1 MLVVEGISYMRQF
14 TVSGQTR
21 CDGHWLRPVRTW
33 KLACINACTRMI
45 NDHDH
50 ISDHRHFII
59 KLNIQQLCGCER
71 KMFLSFARQTAAQ
84 TGNFEFDV
92 CLCAMHKMKVHF
104 WSWVIYTSYAF
115 LLHASSFLLHSTQTQ
130 WEKETIIILIDKKKT
145 YFYIFREITV
155 VFLSSSSSL
164 II

>member
-1 MLVVEGISYMRQF
+1 
-14 TVSGQTR
+14 
-21 CDGHWLRPVRTW
+21 
-33 KLACINACTRMI
+33 MI

-104 WSWVIYTSYAF
+104 
-115 LLHASSFLLHSTQTQ
+115 
-130 WEKETIIILIDKKKT
+130 
-145 YFYIFREITV
+145 
-155 VFLSSSSSL
+155 
-164 II
+164 